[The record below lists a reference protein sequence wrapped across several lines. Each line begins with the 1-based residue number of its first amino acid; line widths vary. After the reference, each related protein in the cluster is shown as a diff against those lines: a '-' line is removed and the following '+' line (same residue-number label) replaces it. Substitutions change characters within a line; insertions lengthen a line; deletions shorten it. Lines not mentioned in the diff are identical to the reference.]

1 MWSALGGLPSRYA
14 VRPDGR
20 SRIDARLF
28 SCWRESRR
36 GAFLHTKHYTE
47 ASGMK
52 TEIDY
57 LKRLHFSA
65 GVLAVILAVY
75 TLLLIASRIFVN
87 RLYTNAM
94 PQDLLAFLDC
104 VYRVHLGQIVHRDF
118 SSILGPLNFLL
129 PAAFM
134 SHNIGIIRSVNYSDA
149 IYVAVAFFIY
159 LYLQFTRL
167 DRLAGFFLGAWIPL
181 ALLAR
186 MNFGDP
192 LELVTAAMQYNRRC
206 DVFLL
211 LLLLLFIP
219 AREQNRNHLVI
230 DGVLFGAISA
240 FLFYTKITF
249 GFVALGLAPIML
261 IRKRDNIVVIA
272 VGAVAFLAIAAWVEF
287 GYGVRFAWFNDVRM
301 AAISSAS
308 SSVGRN
314 THDRILHVLRD
325 NAPELVGLLVIPAL
339 ILLPLRRLTIS
350 LALFC
355 AYVGAVSVLIVSY
368 SAQSYVLTLPIAFV
382 FVALDALEPE
392 TAFAQSI
399 DQIRTRYLLLS
410 GLASAVLVIES
421 YPLAVNVAMSTFR
434 AVHSPP
440 WDSTNEVLSTITT
453 DHVGDTDDG
462 KSYFAS
468 RIEKLSKLDTFS
480 FARANRPKVYWDIF
494 LMGEYADYLR
504 SGMAAARA
512 GCQDRARI
520 STIDA
525 LNSFPML
532 LGWPTGGGMFYAASG
547 YLMSKE
553 AHLPNE
559 VMFRDI
565 NCVLV
570 PKLPVQIGYRDALL
584 DIYGPFLSQSFEQSF
599 ESDMWTVFR
608 RRAQLSDSARP

>member
-1 MWSALGGLPSRYA
+1 M
-14 VRPDGR
+14 RPDGR
-20 SRIDARLF
+20 ARTKYAALSF
-28 SCWRESRR
+28 WRKSHRR
-36 GAFLHTKHYTE
+36 AVFHTEHYTE

-57 LKRLHFSA
+57 LKRVHLSA
-65 GVLAVILAVY
+65 AALAVILAVY
-75 TLLLIASRIFVN
+75 TLLLIASRIFIHKI
-87 RLYTNAM
+87 YTNSM
-94 PQDLLAFLDC
+94 PQDLLAFIDC

-118 SSILGPLNFLL
+118 SSILGPFNFLL

-134 SHNIGIIRSVNYSDA
+134 AHGAGIIRSMNYSDA
-149 IYVAVAFFIY
+149 VYVAVAFLMY

-167 DRLAGFFLGAWIPL
+167 DRMAGFFLGAWIPL

-230 DGVLFGAISA
+230 DGLLYGAISA
-240 FLFYTKITF
+240 FLFYTKVTF
-249 GFVALGLAPIML
+249 GLVALGLAPIML

-272 VGAVAFLAIAAWVEF
+272 VGALAFLTIAAWVEF
-287 GYGVRFAWFNDVRM
+287 GYGVRFAWLNDVRM

-308 SSVGRN
+308 SSVGRD
-314 THDRILHVLRD
+314 THTHILHILRD
-325 NAPELVGLLVIPAL
+325 NLPELIGLLVIPAL

-350 LALFC
+350 VALFC

-382 FVALDALEPE
+382 FVALDALGAE
-392 TAFAQSI
+392 TALAQPMAPV
-399 DQIRTRYLLLS
+399 RTRYLVLS
-410 GLASAVLVIES
+410 GLASAALAIES

-434 AVHSPP
+434 AVRSGP
-440 WDSTNEVLSTITT
+440 WDPTNQVLSQITT
-453 DHVGDTDDG
+453 DHTGDADG
-462 KSYFAS
+462 AEPYLLP
-468 RIEKLSKLDTFS
+468 RIDKMSKLDTFS
-480 FARANRPKVYWDIF
+480 FARAVRPKAYFDTL
-494 LMGEYADYLR
+494 LMPEYADYLR
-504 SGMAAARA
+504 SGMAAARK
-512 GCQDRARI
+512 GCEDRARI
-520 STIDA
+520 GAIDA
-525 LNSFPML
+525 LNSFPLL

-559 VMFRDI
+559 VMFRDV
-565 NCVLV
+565 NCILE
-570 PKLPVQIGYRDALL
+570 PKLPVQVGYRDALL

-599 ESDMWTVFR
+599 ESDLWTVFR
-608 RRAQLSDSARP
+608 RRAEPSNSARPQ

>member
-1 MWSALGGLPSRYA
+1 M
-14 VRPDGR
+14 RPDGGPR
-20 SRIDARLF
+20 TDRRLLCAGGSPVARAVF
-28 SCWRESRR
+28 RTE
-36 GAFLHTKHYTE
+36 HYTE
-47 ASGMK
+47 ARGMK

-57 LKRLHFSA
+57 LKRLQFSA
-65 GVLAVILAVY
+65 GVLAIILAVY

-104 VYRVHLGQIVHRDF
+104 IYRVHLGQIVHRDF
-118 SSILGPLNFLL
+118 SSILGPFNFLL

-134 SHNIGIIRSVNYSDA
+134 SHNAGIIRSVNYSDA
-149 IYVAVAFFIY
+149 VYVAIAFFIY
-159 LYLQFTRL
+159 LYLQITRL
-167 DRLAGFFLGAWIPL
+167 DRMAGFFLGAWIPL

-219 AREQNRNHLVI
+219 ARGQNRNHLVI
-230 DGVLFGAISA
+230 DGVLYGAISA
-240 FLFYTKITF
+240 FLFYSKITF
-249 GFVALGLAPIML
+249 GLVALGLAPIML
-261 IRKRDNIVVIA
+261 IRKRDNITVIA
-272 VGAVAFLAIAAWVEF
+272 VGAIIFLAIAAGVEF

-308 SSVGRN
+308 SSVGRD
-314 THDRILHVLRD
+314 THDRILHILRD
-325 NAPELVGLLVIPAL
+325 NLPELLGLLVIPAL

-350 LALFC
+350 RALFC
-355 AYVGAVSVLIVSY
+355 VYVGVVSVLIVSY

-392 TAFAQSI
+392 AAFAQSI
-399 DQIRTRYLLLS
+399 DRIRTRYLLLS
-410 GLASAVLVIES
+410 GLASAILVIES
-421 YPLAVNVAMSTFR
+421 YPLAVNIAMSTYR
-434 AVHSPP
+434 AVHSAP
-440 WDSTNEVLSTITT
+440 WDSTNQVLSTITT

-462 KSYFAS
+462 KPYLAP
-468 RIEKLSKLDTFS
+468 RIEKLSKFDTFS
-480 FARANRPKVYWDIF
+480 FARAVRPKFYFDNL
-494 LMGEYADYLR
+494 LMPEYADYLR

-512 GCQDRARI
+512 GCEDRARI

-525 LNSFPML
+525 LNSFPLL
-532 LGWPTGGGMFYAASG
+532 LGWPTGGGMFYAAAG
-547 YLMSKE
+547 YLMSKT

-565 NCVLV
+565 NCVMV
-570 PKLPVQIGYRDALL
+570 PKLPVAIGYRDALL

-599 ESDMWTVFR
+599 ESDMWTVLR
-608 RRAQLSDSARP
+608 RRPQLSNAARP

>member
-1 MWSALGGLPSRYA
+1 
-14 VRPDGR
+14 VRLDGR
-20 SRIDARLF
+20 SRTDTRLF
-28 SCWRESRR
+28 RAGGSAVRR
-36 GAFLHTKHYTE
+36 AVFHTKHYTE

-57 LKRLHFSA
+57 LKRVQFSA
-65 GVLAVILAVY
+65 GVLAVILAAY
-75 TLLLIASRIFVN
+75 TLLLIASRVFVH

-118 SSILGPLNFLL
+118 SSILGPFNFLL

-134 SHNIGIIRSVNYSDA
+134 SHDVGIIRSVNYSDA
-149 IYVAVAFFIY
+149 VYVAVAFIIY

-219 AREQNRNHLVI
+219 AREQNKTHLVI
-230 DGVLFGAISA
+230 DGVLYGAISA

-249 GFVALGLAPIML
+249 GLVALGLAPIML

-287 GYGVRFAWFNDVRM
+287 GYGVRFAWFNDVKM
-301 AAISSAS
+301 AAMSSAS
-308 SSVGRN
+308 SSVGRD
-314 THDRILHVLRD
+314 THGRILHILRD
-325 NAPELVGLLVIPAL
+325 NLPEIIGLLVIPAL

-382 FVALDALEPE
+382 FVALDALEPDA
-392 TAFAQSI
+392 AFAQPI
-399 DQIRTRYLLLS
+399 EQIRARYWLLS
-410 GLASAVLVIES
+410 GLASAILVIES
-421 YPLAVNVAMSTFR
+421 YPLAVNIAMSTFR
-434 AVHSPP
+434 AVHSAP
-440 WDSTNEVLSTITT
+440 WDSTNEVLSQITT
-453 DHVGDTDDG
+453 DHIGEVDDS
-462 KSYFAS
+462 KPYLLP
-468 RIEKLSKLDTFS
+468 RIEKMSKLDTFS
-480 FARANRPKVYWDIF
+480 FARAWRPKVYYDNL
-494 LMGEYADYLR
+494 LMPEYADYLR
-504 SGMAAARA
+504 SGMAAARK
-512 GCQDRARI
+512 GCEDKARI
-520 STIDA
+520 STMDA

-532 LGWPTGGGMFYAASG
+532 LGWPTGGGMFYAAPG
-547 YLMSKE
+547 YLMSKK

-565 NCVLV
+565 NCVLE
-570 PKLPVQIGYRDALL
+570 PKLPVQIGDRDALL
-584 DIYGPFLSQSFEQSF
+584 DIYGPYLSQSFTQSF

-608 RRAQLSDSARP
+608 RRTQPLSSTKP